1 MRINPITVD
10 KLKNYDWFYSED
22 HNYWYYYKERVV
34 SDYNFTELDEI
45 LDPAISKIVNFLNK
59 NGLKTLPSCEGH
71 TRTFNFCKKAWKNL
85 LSDQKKIRTTGLWLN
100 NCENSNKYY
109 LYDPNWELPFSYEEF
124 RDICSGRYE
133 VIGYVGFICN
143 DERKF
148 NLLDGLFDNNTYITA
163 KYDGNVIEIFNN
175 AKSDSIRKENWQLI
189 YEVLR
194 EVI

>member
-22 HNYWYYYKERVV
+22 HNYWYYYKERVI
-34 SDYNFTELDEI
+34 SDYNFTELDET

-59 NGLKTLPSCEGH
+59 NGFKTLPSCEGH

-148 NLLDGLFDNNTYITA
+148 DLLDGLFDNNTYITA
-163 KYDGNVIEIFNN
+163 TYDGKVIEIFNN
-175 AKSDSIRKENWQLI
+175 AKSDSIRKENWKLI